1 MDEITKEKI
10 YLEISKI
17 DNLVSKSTALIE
29 KCKIQEPDFFELNAM
44 GSILHSYYNGLESIF
59 KLIYKSSEEKPLTS
73 NVWHSELFQ
82 SMFEKSENRETV
94 LSQDLK
100 EPLKEYLGFRHVFR
114 HSYGYELD
122 WERLNPLFCG
132 MSAPCN
138 RLSLLCISAEL
149 RSWQVPC
156 AESIDER
163 SEEPTFMHRV
173 PAKAIPQIVAV
184 AWGTVVAL

>member
-17 DNLVSKSTALIE
+17 DNLVSKSSILLQ
-29 KCKIQEPDFFELNAM
+29 KCRTKEPDFFDLNAM
-44 GSILHSYYNGLESIF
+44 GSILHSYYNGIESIF
-59 KLIYKSSEEKPLTS
+59 KLIYKSSEDKPLTS
-73 NVWHSELFQ
+73 NIWHSELFQ

-132 MSAPCN
+132 MSEIWTKVKSCIVSFLN
-138 RLSLLCISAEL
+138 R
-149 RSWQVPC
+149 
-156 AESIDER
+156 
-163 SEEPTFMHRV
+163 
-173 PAKAIPQIVAV
+173 
-184 AWGTVVAL
+184 